1 MSKPTY
7 NRVRL
12 PRRPVLWLGGAVQTP
27 PFSEAARKWAGRL
40 LRKVQNG
47 EHLPMPL
54 SRPLPGIGERC
65 HELRVPDGTVDWRI
79 VYRTDPEA
87 ILVVEV
93 FSKKT
98 EETPKHVMETC
109 RWRLRMYDQMKKER

>member
-1 MSKPTY
+1 MSNSTY
-7 NRVRL
+7 HPLHL
-12 PRRPVLWLGGAVQTP
+12 PRRPVLWLGGAVQSP

-47 EHLPMPL
+47 EHVPMPL
-54 SRPLPGIGERC
+54 SRPLPGIAERC
-65 HELRVPDGTVDWRI
+65 HELRVPDGAVDWRI
-79 VYRTDPEA
+79 VYRIDPDA

-98 EETPKHVMETC
+98 EETPRHVVGTC
-109 RWRLRMYDQMKKER
+109 RWRLRMYDQQRKER